1 MEGTKEDASGNTTPI
16 RPDMMCPSSP
26 PPDAVWT
33 LERILQNPPSAPK
46 KRNHHPSRFPPP
58 RHRRSLSNIPNE
70 LLAAWPSSMEDDSE
84 DDNEGNALNP
94 PVLLAPSS
102 GSFSSSSSLSSPS
115 SSSTLSP
122 AGFHATVHA
131 HRPSSVRPTMAPDP
145 RLLFQHHSTSQL
157 YARPAQKRTSRL
169 TVNQTSTTA
178 LFMSSIHR
186 TDGNGAQHHPGEL
199 WEEDRQGS
207 TRHLFE
213 RTAGC
218 WTSSPTQCDD
228 NNSNSNDDDSRTS

>member
-1 MEGTKEDASGNTTPI
+1 MEGTTSQDAAGNQTPI
-16 RPDMMCPSSP
+16 LPNMTCPSSP

-70 LLAAWPSSMEDDSE
+70 LLAAWPSSMEDDS
-84 DDNEGNALNP
+84 DYDNEHNALSP
-94 PVLLAPSS
+94 PVLLSPLS
-102 GSFSSSSSLSSPS
+102 GSFSPSSSSSSSSLSPTS
-115 SSSTLSP
+115 
-122 AGFHATVHA
+122 FHDATVHP
-131 HRPSSVRPTMAPDP
+131 HRPSSVRPTMMADP
-145 RLLFQHHSTSQL
+145 RLLFQYHSTSQL
-157 YARPAQKRTSRL
+157 YERPAQKRASSRL

-186 TDGNGAQHHPGEL
+186 TDGNGTLHHPGEL

-218 WTSSPTQCDD
+218 WTSSPTQGDD